1 MPRNIPFRIAA
12 VVLATLTVAAV
23 ILASI
28 NYTHESQYPIPT
40 DQVWWAEAPGG
51 LIAQKVMPHG
61 PGDRAGIEPGDLLTA
76 VNNHRTPRIASL
88 QRQLFATG
96 IWSKATYSVTR
107 AGVRLDNIP
116 VILVPMD
123 RDINIGLRLI
133 ALVYLLI
140 GLYIL
145 FRRWTAPR
153 SVHFYIFCL
162 ASFILYSFHY
172 TGKLNLFDWFIFW
185 GNIAASAA
193 QPALFLHFAFTFP
206 EHNPTMRRRRMAWL
220 LYVPGIALVGL
231 FVAAIR
237 LWSATE
243 LLNYRLSQVAI
254 GYMTLYYVAAALVF
268 FINYRRADN
277 PLTRQQLKWLT
288 RGTLLAVAPY
298 TLLYAIPYMMT
309 PSSAPT
315 LLSQIGV
322 MCQVF
327 LPLTFSYA
335 IVRYRLMDVDLIF
348 KRGVTYTLATGTLVA
363 IYFGAVAFAGE
374 VVHKRLPAAGGWGLA
389 TAIIIAA
396 LVFDPIKR
404 AIQDRVDRVFD
415 RKRLDSRATLV
426 EFARSLNTQ
435 TDLRALLNALVDR
448 LPRILQVA
456 RVGVFLD
463 DERDGR
469 ISKFRLAASHGI
481 PALALSHTENLET
494 GFLRFDGREDGSHI
508 FLEST
513 QNAPHLTESQQRAV
527 SLLDLNYYLPCRV
540 QQRTIAVLGLGRT
553 TNGDFLSSE
562 DVELL
567 ETLASYVGIAIQNAR
582 LYAKLEEKI
591 AEYEQLKE
599 FNENIVESINIGI
612 LAVDLADRID
622 SWNAQMES
630 MYAVPRS
637 EALNQSLASLFPAD
651 FLAEYDRVKH
661 ENGVHNLYKFQLATR
676 AGEIR
681 NANITI
687 APLVDKDFTTV
698 GRIILV
704 DDITERVQLESQLMQ
719 ADKLSSIGLLA
730 AGIAHEVNTPLA
742 VISSYTQMMAK
753 QIRSDD
759 RTAPLLD
766 KITQQTFRASEIV
779 NSLLNFSRTSTIEF
793 KPVSVNHVLQET
805 LALLQH
811 QFNTANITI
820 DMALQPELPDILGNM
835 GKLQQV
841 FLNLFLNAKDA
852 MAEGGILRVETI
864 DNGQVEVIIGDT
876 GSGIAAENLR
886 RIYDP
891 FFTTKTAVVEG
902 QRRGTGLGL
911 SVSYGIIQEHAG
923 KIQVDSKV
931 GRGTT
936 FHLQFPKLRKPVH
949 A

>member
-12 VVLATLTVAAV
+12 IVLAALTLAAV

-28 NYTHESQYPIPT
+28 NYSHENEFQFPT
-40 DQVWWAEAPGG
+40 DGVWWAESSGG
-51 LIAQKVMPHG
+51 LIAQKVLASS
-61 PGDRAGIEPGDLLTA
+61 PGERAGIETGDLLTA
-76 VNNHRTPRIASL
+76 VNDRPTPRIASL
-88 QRQLFATG
+88 QRQIFATG
-96 IWSKATYSVTR
+96 IYSRATYTI
-107 AGVRLDNIP
+107 VRSGIHLEIP
-116 VILVPMD
+116 VILVPKD
-123 RDINIGLRLI
+123 RGINVGLRLI

-140 GLYIL
+140 GLYVL

-162 ASFILYSFHY
+162 SSFVLYSFIF
-172 TGKLNLFDWFIFW
+172 TGKLNLFDWIIYW
-185 GNIAASAA
+185 GNVVAGAV

-206 EHNPTMRRRRMAWL
+206 ESNPTLRRNRLAWL

-231 FVAAIR
+231 YATAIR
-237 LWSATE
+237 MWSATE
-243 LLNYRLSQVAI
+243 LLSHRLNQVAL
-254 GYMTLYYVAAALVF
+254 GYLAIYYMAAALVF

-288 RGTLLAVAPY
+288 RGTLLAVGPF
-298 TLLYAIPYMMT
+298 TVLYAVPYLLAGA
-309 PSSAPT
+309 SANS
-315 LLSQIGV
+315 LLSQAGV
-322 MCQVF
+322 LCLVF

-348 KRGVTYTLATGTLVA
+348 KRGVTYTLATGALVA
-363 IYFGAVAFAGE
+363 IYFGVVAFAGE
-374 VVHKRLPAAGGWGLA
+374 VVHKNLPAAGGWGLA
-389 TAIIIAA
+389 AAIIVAA
-396 LVFDPIKR
+396 LVFDPMKR
-404 AIQDRVDRVFD
+404 AIQDRVDRIFD

-426 EFARSLNTQ
+426 EFARSLNSE
-435 TDLRALLNALVDR
+435 TDLGALLTALVDR

-456 RVGVFLD
+456 RVCVFL
-463 DERDGR
+463 EREQGSAR
-469 ISKFRLAASHGI
+469 HYRLAASHGI
-481 PALALSHTENLET
+481 PSTVQRYANEIDTS
-494 GFLRFDGREDGSHI
+494 FLRFDGLGDGSHI

-513 QNAPHLTESQQRAV
+513 QNAPHLSDPQRRAV
-527 SLLDLNYYLPCRV
+527 QLLELNYYLPCRV
-540 QQRTIAVLGLGRT
+540 QQSTIAVLGLGRT
-553 TNGDFLSSE
+553 IGGDFLSSE

-582 LYAKLEEKI
+582 LFARLEEKI

-630 MYAVPRS
+630 MYAVQRT
-637 EALNQSLASLFPAD
+637 EALDRPLADIFPQA
-651 FLAEYDRVKH
+651 FIAEYDRVKH
-661 ENGVHNLYKFQLATR
+661 ETGVHTLYKFNLATR

-681 NANITI
+681 TANITI
-687 APLVDKDFTTV
+687 APLVDKDFTVV

-704 DDITERVQLESQLMQ
+704 DDITDRVQLESQLMQ

-730 AGIAHEVNTPLA
+730 AGVAHEVNTPLA
-742 VISSYTQMMAK
+742 VISSYTQMLAK
-753 QIRSDD
+753 QIRGDE
-759 RTAPLLD
+759 RVAPMLD

-793 KPVSVNHVLQET
+793 KAISVNHVLQET
-805 LALLQH
+805 LALLEH
-811 QFNTANITI
+811 QFRTANITV
-820 DMALQPELPDILGNM
+820 DLALQPDLPEILGNT

-852 MAEGGILRVETI
+852 MSGGGVLRVETMS
-864 DNGQVEVIIGDT
+864 NGHVDVVIGDT

-891 FFTTKTAVVEG
+891 FFTTKSALIEG

-923 KIQVDSKV
+923 KIQVESKI
-931 GRGTT
+931 GQGTT
-936 FHLQFPKLRKPVH
+936 FHLEFPMIRKPVH

>member
-12 VVLATLTVAAV
+12 IVLAALTVAAV
-23 ILASI
+23 ILASV
-28 NYTHESQYPIPT
+28 NYTHENDFQVPT
-40 DQVWWAEAPGG
+40 DGVWWAESNGG
-51 LIAQKVMPHG
+51 LVAQKVLAG
-61 PGDRAGIEPGDLLTA
+61 SPGERAGIEAGDLLIA
-76 VNNHRTPRIASL
+76 VNDRPILRIASL
-88 QRQLFATG
+88 QRQIFSTG
-96 IWSKATYSVTR
+96 IYSR
-107 AGVRLDNIP
+107 AMYSIMRYGIRLEIP
-116 VILVPMD
+116 VILVPKD
-123 RDINIGLRLI
+123 RSINAGLRLI

-140 GLYIL
+140 GLYVL

-162 ASFILYSFHY
+162 SSFVLYSFIY
-172 TGKLNLFDWFIFW
+172 TGKLNLFDWIIYW
-185 GNIAASAA
+185 GNVVAGAV

-206 EHNPTMRRRRMAWL
+206 ESNPTMRRRRVAWL
-220 LYVPGIALVGL
+220 LYVPGIALIGL
-231 FVAAIR
+231 YAAAIR

-243 LLNYRLSQVAI
+243 LLSHRLNQVALSYLAI
-254 GYMTLYYVAAALVF
+254 YYMAAALVF

-288 RGTLLAVAPY
+288 RGTLLAVGPF
-298 TLLYAIPYMMT
+298 TVLYAIPYLLAGA
-309 PSSAPT
+309 SANS
-315 LLSQIGV
+315 LLSQVGV
-322 MCQVF
+322 LCLVF

-348 KRGVTYTLATGTLVA
+348 KRGVTYTLATGALVA

-374 VVHKRLPAAGGWGLA
+374 VVHTRLPAAGGWGLA
-389 TAIIIAA
+389 AAIIVAA
-396 LVFDPIKR
+396 LVFDPMKR

-426 EFARSLNTQ
+426 EFARSLNSE
-435 TDLRALLNALVDR
+435 TDLTALLNALVDR
-448 LPRILQVA
+448 LPHILQVA
-456 RVGVFLD
+456 RVGVFLEQD
-463 DERDGR
+463 IGPLRYY
-469 ISKFRLAASHGI
+469 RLAASHGI
-481 PALALSHTENLET
+481 PSTAQRNDLEIDT
-494 GFLRFDGREDGSHI
+494 SFLQFDGRGDASHI
-508 FLEST
+508 FYEST
-513 QNAPHLTESQQRAV
+513 QNAPHLSDSQRRAV
-527 SLLDLNYYLPCRV
+527 QLLELNYYLPCRV
-540 QQRTIAVLGLGRT
+540 QQSTIAVLGLGRT
-553 TNGDFLSSE
+553 TVGDFLSSE

-582 LYAKLEEKI
+582 LFARLEEKI

-630 MYAVPRS
+630 MYAVPRA
-637 EALNQSLASLFPAD
+637 EAVDRTLAEIFPAD
-651 FLAEYDRVKH
+651 FVAEYDRVKN
-661 ENGVHNLYKFQLATR
+661 ETGVHNLYKFNLANR
-676 AGEIR
+676 AGEAR
-681 NANITI
+681 TANITI
-687 APLVDKDFTTV
+687 APLVDKDFTVV

-704 DDITERVQLESQLMQ
+704 DDITDRVQLESQLMQ

-730 AGIAHEVNTPLA
+730 AGVAHEVNTPLA
-742 VISSYTQMMAK
+742 VISSYTQMLAK
-753 QIRSDD
+753 QIRGDE
-759 RTAPLLD
+759 RVAPMLD

-793 KPVSVNHVLQET
+793 KAISVNHVLQET
-805 LALLQH
+805 LALVEH
-811 QFNTANITI
+811 QFRTANITI
-820 DMALQPELPDILGNM
+820 DLALQPDLPEILGNT

-852 MAEGGILRVETI
+852 MTGGGVLHVETAA
-864 DNGQVEVIIGDT
+864 NGHVNVTIGDT

-891 FFTTKTAVVEG
+891 FFTTKSAVADG

-923 KIQVDSKV
+923 KVQVESRI
-931 GRGTT
+931 GHGTT
-936 FHLQFPKLRKPVH
+936 FHLEFPMIRKPAH

>member
-12 VVLATLTVAAV
+12 IVLAVLTLAAV

-28 NYTHESQYPIPT
+28 NYTHENDFQVPT
-40 DQVWWAEAPGG
+40 DGVWWAEAHGG
-51 LIAQKVMPHG
+51 LVAQKVLLAS
-61 PGDRAGIEPGDLLTA
+61 PGDRAGIEAGDLLIA
-76 VNNHRTPRIASL
+76 VNDRPTLRIAAL
-88 QRQLFATG
+88 QRQIFSTG
-96 IWSKATYSVTR
+96 IYSR
-107 AGVRLDNIP
+107 AMYTVERSGVRLEIP
-116 VILVPMD
+116 VILVPKD
-123 RDINIGLRLI
+123 RSINAGLRLI

-162 ASFILYSFHY
+162 SSFILYSFIF
-172 TGKLNLFDWFIFW
+172 TGKLNLFDWIIFW
-185 GNIAASAA
+185 GNIVAGAV

-206 EHNPTMRRRRMAWL
+206 ESNPTLRRRRLAWL
-220 LYVPGIALVGL
+220 LYVPGVALVAL
-231 FVAAIR
+231 YATAIR

-243 LLNYRLSQVAI
+243 LLSHRLTQIAL
-254 GYMTLYYVAAALVF
+254 GYLAFYYMAAALVF

-288 RGTLLAVAPY
+288 RGTLLAVAPF
-298 TLLYAIPYMMT
+298 TVLYAIPYLLAGA
-309 PSSAPT
+309 SANS

-322 MCQVF
+322 LCLVF

-348 KRGVTYTLATGTLVA
+348 KRGVTYTLATGALVA

-374 VVHKRLPAAGGWGLA
+374 VVHARLPAAGGWGLA
-389 TAIIIAA
+389 TAIIVAA
-396 LVFDPIKR
+396 LVFDPMKR

-426 EFARSLNTQ
+426 EFARSLNSE
-435 TDLRALLNALVDR
+435 TDLKALLDALVDR

-456 RVGVFLD
+456 RVGVFL
-463 DERDGR
+463 EREEGQSR
-469 ISKFRLAASHGI
+469 AYRLAASHGL
-481 PALALSHTENLET
+481 PASIQKISAGLET
-494 GFLRFDGREDGSHI
+494 TFLRFDGQGDGSHI
-508 FLEST
+508 FFEST
-513 QNAPHLTESQQRAV
+513 QHAPHLSDGQRRAV
-527 SLLDLNYYLPCRV
+527 QLLELNYYLPCRV
-540 QQRTIAVLGLGRT
+540 QQSTIAVLGLGRT
-553 TNGDFLSSE
+553 TGGDFLSSE

-582 LYAKLEEKI
+582 LFARLEEKI
-591 AEYEQLKE
+591 SEYEQLKE

-630 MYAVPRS
+630 MYAVPRA
-637 EALNQSLASLFPAD
+637 EALNQPMATIFPRD
-651 FLAEYDRVKH
+651 FIAEYDRVKN
-661 ENGVHNLYKFQLATR
+661 ETGVHNLYKFNLSTR
-676 AGEIR
+676 AGEVR
-681 NANITI
+681 TANITI
-687 APLVDKDFTTV
+687 APLVDKDFTVV

-704 DDITERVQLESQLMQ
+704 DDITDRVQLESQLMQ

-730 AGIAHEVNTPLA
+730 AGVAHEVNTPLA
-742 VISSYTQMMAK
+742 VISSYTQMLAK
-753 QIRSDD
+753 QIRGDE
-759 RTAPLLD
+759 RVVPLLD

-793 KPVSVNHVLQET
+793 KAISVNHVLEET
-805 LALLQH
+805 LALLEH
-811 QFNTANITI
+811 QFRTANIKV
-820 DMALQPELPDILGNM
+820 DLALQRELPEILGNT

-852 MAEGGILRVETI
+852 MAGGGVLRVETVA
-864 DNGQVEVIIGDT
+864 NGHVQVTIADT
-876 GSGIAAENLR
+876 GSGIEAENLR

-891 FFTTKTAVVEG
+891 FFTTKSAIVEG

-923 KIQVDSKV
+923 KIHVESKI

-936 FHLQFPKLRKPVH
+936 FHLEFPMLRKPVH

>member
-12 VVLATLTVAAV
+12 IVLAVLTLAAV
-23 ILASI
+23 VFASI
-28 NYTHESQYPIPT
+28 NYTHENDFQLPT
-40 DQVWWAEAPGG
+40 DGVWWAEASGG
-51 LIAQKVMPHG
+51 LVAQKVLSG
-61 PGDRAGIEPGDLLTA
+61 SPGERAGIVAGDLLSA
-76 VNNHRTPRIASL
+76 VNDHRTPRLASL
-88 QRQLFATG
+88 QRQIFSTG
-96 IWSKATYSVTR
+96 IYSKATYTITR
-107 AGVRLDNIP
+107 SGIRLEIP
-116 VILVPMD
+116 VILVPKA
-123 RDINIGLRLI
+123 RGINYGLRLI

-162 ASFILYSFHY
+162 ASFVLYAFIF
-172 TGKLNLFDWFIFW
+172 TGKLNLFDWIIFW
-185 GNIAASAA
+185 GSTIAGAA

-206 EHNPTMRRRRMAWL
+206 EPNPTMRRWRVAWL
-220 LYVPGIALVGL
+220 LYLPGIALICL

-243 LLNYRLSQVAI
+243 LLKYRLDQIAL
-254 GYMTLYYVAAALVF
+254 GYMAVYYVAAALVF
-268 FINYRRADN
+268 FVNYRRADN

-288 RGTLLAVAPY
+288 RGTLLAVVPF
-298 TLLYAIPYMMT
+298 TVLYAIPFLLAG
-309 PSSAPT
+309 PSANT
-315 LLSQIGV
+315 LLSQIGAL
-322 MCQVF
+322 CLVF

-348 KRGVTYTLATGTLVA
+348 KRGVTYTLATGALVA

-374 VVHKRLPAAGGWGLA
+374 VVHTRLPAAGGWGLA
-389 TAIIIAA
+389 AAIIVAA
-396 LVFDPIKR
+396 LVFDPMKR

-415 RKRLDSRATLV
+415 RKRLDSRATLI

-435 TDLRALLNALVDR
+435 TDLRALLGALVDR

-456 RVGVFLD
+456 RVGVFLEED
-463 DERDGR
+463 DGHQRHY
-469 ISKFRLAASHGI
+469 RLAASHGI
-481 PALALSHTENLET
+481 PATVQNFAETLDT
-494 GFLRFDGREDGSHI
+494 GFLRFDGQGDRSHI

-513 QNAPHLTESQQRAV
+513 QNAPHLLDSQQRAV
-527 SLLDLNYYLPCRV
+527 QLLDLNYYLPCRV

-582 LYAKLEEKI
+582 LYARLEEKI

-630 MYAVPRS
+630 MYAVERT
-637 EALNQSLASLFPAD
+637 EALGALLADLFPPD
-651 FLAEYDRVKH
+651 FMVEYERVK
-661 ENGVHNLYKFQLATR
+661 NDTGVHNLYKFHLATR
-676 AGEIR
+676 AGEMR
-681 NANITI
+681 TANITI
-687 APLVDKDFTTV
+687 APLVDKDFTSV
-698 GRIILV
+698 GRVILV
-704 DDITERVQLESQLMQ
+704 DDITERMQLESQLMQ

-730 AGIAHEVNTPLA
+730 AGVAHEVNTPLA
-742 VISSYTQMMAK
+742 VISSYTQMLAK
-753 QIRSDD
+753 QIRGDE
-759 RTAPLLD
+759 RVAPLLD

-793 KPVSVNHVLQET
+793 KAVNVNQVLEET
-805 LALLQH
+805 LALLEH
-811 QFNTANITI
+811 QFRTANVAVDLI
-820 DMALQPELPDILGNM
+820 LQQDLPDILGNV

-852 MAEGGILRVETI
+852 MAGGGVLRVSTVA
-864 DNGQVEVIIGDT
+864 NGHVEVIIGDT

-891 FFTTKTAVVEG
+891 FFTTKAALVEG
-902 QRRGTGLGL
+902 RRRGTGLGL

-923 KIQVDSKV
+923 KIQVESKE
-931 GRGTT
+931 GHGTT
-936 FHLQFPKLRKPVH
+936 FHLEFPMLRKPVH

>member
-12 VVLATLTVAAV
+12 IVLAVLTLAAV
-23 ILASI
+23 VFASI
-28 NYTHESQYPIPT
+28 NFTHESAFQLPT
-40 DQVWWAEAPGG
+40 DGIWWAEAPGG
-51 LIAQKVMPHG
+51 LVAQKVLPAMPG
-61 PGDRAGIEPGDLLTA
+61 ERAGIEAGDLLTA
-76 VNNHRTPRIASL
+76 VNSHPTVRLASL
-88 QRQLFATG
+88 QRQLFSTG
-96 IWSKATYSVTR
+96 IYSKATYTVIRS
-107 AGVRLDNIP
+107 GIRLEIP
-116 VILVPMD
+116 VILVPKD
-123 RDINIGLRLI
+123 RGINYGLRLI

-162 ASFILYSFHY
+162 SSFVLYSFIF
-172 TGKLNLFDWFIFW
+172 TGKLNLFDWMIFW
-185 GNIAASAA
+185 GNVVASAA

-206 EHNPTMRRRRMAWL
+206 ESNPTLRRRRLAWL
-220 LYVPGIALVGL
+220 LYLPGIALVGL
-231 FVAAIR
+231 FAAAIR
-237 LWSATE
+237 FWSATE
-243 LLNYRLSQVAI
+243 LLHHRLDQIAL
-254 GYMTLYYVAAALVF
+254 GYMATYYVAAALVF
-268 FINYRRADN
+268 FVNYRRADN
-277 PLTRQQLKWLT
+277 PLTRQQLKWLN
-288 RGTLLAVAPY
+288 RGTLLAVVPF
-298 TLLYAIPYMMT
+298 TFFYAIPFLVMG
-309 PSSAPT
+309 PSGGT
-315 LLSQIGV
+315 LLGQVGV
-322 MCQVF
+322 LCLVF

-374 VVHKRLPAAGGWGLA
+374 VFRAHLPAAGGWGLA
-389 TAIIIAA
+389 AAIIVAA
-396 LVFDPIKR
+396 LVFDPMKR
-404 AIQDRVDRVFD
+404 AIQDRVDRIFD
-415 RKRLDSRATLV
+415 RKRLDSRATLI

-435 TDLRALLNALVDR
+435 TDLQALLGAMVDR

-463 DERDGR
+463 DETGDLQHY
-469 ISKFRLAASHGI
+469 RLAASHGI
-481 PALALSHTENLET
+481 PPPLQNYAEGLDT

-513 QNAPHLTESQQRAV
+513 QNAPHLPAGQRRAV
-527 SLLDLNYYLPCRV
+527 QLLDLNYYLPCRV
-540 QQRTIAVLGLGRT
+540 QRRTIAVLGLGRT

-567 ETLASYVGIAIQNAR
+567 ETLASYIGIAIQNAR
-582 LYAKLEEKI
+582 LYARLEEKI

-612 LAVDLADRID
+612 LAVNLADRID

-630 MYAVPRS
+630 MYAVERA
-637 EALNQSLASLFPAD
+637 EALGAPLADLFPPD
-651 FLAEYDRVKH
+651 FMAEYERAKNDT
-661 ENGVHNLYKFQLATR
+661 GLHNLYKFQLATR
-676 AGEIR
+676 SGEIR
-681 NANITI
+681 TANITI
-687 APLVDKDFTTV
+687 APLVDKDFTSV
-698 GRIILV
+698 GRVILV
-704 DDITERVQLESQLMQ
+704 DDITDRVRLEGQLMQ

-730 AGIAHEVNTPLA
+730 AGVAHEVNTPLA
-742 VISSYTQMMAK
+742 VISSYTQMLAK
-753 QIRSDD
+753 QIRGDE
-759 RTAPLLD
+759 RVGPLLD

-793 KPVSVNHVLQET
+793 KAVSINHVLEET
-805 LALLQH
+805 LALVEH
-811 QFNTANITI
+811 QFRAANITV
-820 DMALQPELPDILGNM
+820 DLALQRDLPDILGNT

-852 MAEGGILRVETI
+852 MSGGGVLRVATSA
-864 DNGQVEVIIGDT
+864 NGHVEVIIGDT

-891 FFTTKTAVVEG
+891 FFTTKSTAAEG
-902 QRRGTGLGL
+902 ERRGTGLGL

-923 KIQVDSKV
+923 KIQVES
-931 GRGTT
+931 RISQGTT
-936 FHLQFPKLRKPVH
+936 FHLEFPMLRKPVH

>member
-1 MPRNIPFRIAA
+1 
-12 VVLATLTVAAV
+12 
-23 ILASI
+23 
-28 NYTHESQYPIPT
+28 
-40 DQVWWAEAPGG
+40 
-51 LIAQKVMPHG
+51 
-61 PGDRAGIEPGDLLTA
+61 
-76 VNNHRTPRIASL
+76 
-88 QRQLFATG
+88 
-96 IWSKATYSVTR
+96 
-107 AGVRLDNIP
+107 
-116 VILVPMD
+116 
-123 RDINIGLRLI
+123 
-133 ALVYLLI
+133 
-140 GLYIL
+140 
-145 FRRWTAPR
+145 
-153 SVHFYIFCL
+153 
-162 ASFILYSFHY
+162 
-172 TGKLNLFDWFIFW
+172 
-185 GNIAASAA
+185 
-193 QPALFLHFAFTFP
+193 
-206 EHNPTMRRRRMAWL
+206 
-220 LYVPGIALVGL
+220 
-231 FVAAIR
+231 
-237 LWSATE
+237 
-243 LLNYRLSQVAI
+243 
-254 GYMTLYYVAAALVF
+254 
-268 FINYRRADN
+268 
-277 PLTRQQLKWLT
+277 
-288 RGTLLAVAPY
+288 
-298 TLLYAIPYMMT
+298 
-309 PSSAPT
+309 
-315 LLSQIGV
+315 
-322 MCQVF
+322 
-327 LPLTFSYA
+327 
-335 IVRYRLMDVDLIF
+335 
-348 KRGVTYTLATGTLVA
+348 
-363 IYFGAVAFAGE
+363 
-374 VVHKRLPAAGGWGLA
+374 
-389 TAIIIAA
+389 
-396 LVFDPIKR
+396 
-404 AIQDRVDRVFD
+404 
-415 RKRLDSRATLV
+415 
-426 EFARSLNTQ
+426 
-435 TDLRALLNALVDR
+435 
-448 LPRILQVA
+448 
-456 RVGVFLD
+456 
-463 DERDGR
+463 
-469 ISKFRLAASHGI
+469 
-481 PALALSHTENLET
+481 
-494 GFLRFDGREDGSHI
+494 
-508 FLEST
+508 
-513 QNAPHLTESQQRAV
+513 
-527 SLLDLNYYLPCRV
+527 V

-591 AEYEQLKE
+591 AEYEHLKE

-811 QFNTANITI
+811 QFNTANVTI
-820 DMALQPELPDILGNM
+820 DLALQPELPDILGNM

-852 MAEGGILRVETI
+852 MAEGGILRVETV

>member
-12 VVLATLTVAAV
+12 IVLAVLTLAAV

-28 NYTHESQYPIPT
+28 NYSHENEFQLPT
-40 DQVWWAEAPGG
+40 DGVWWAESSGG
-51 LIAQKVMPHG
+51 LVAQKVLSGG
-61 PGDRAGIEPGDLLTA
+61 PGERAGIEAGDLLIA
-76 VNNHRTPRIASL
+76 VNEHNTPRIASL
-88 QRQLFATG
+88 QRQIFSTG
-96 IWSKATYSVTR
+96 IYSKATYTVARS
-107 AGVRLDNIP
+107 GIRLEIP
-116 VILVPMD
+116 VILVPKDD
-123 RDINIGLRLI
+123 RGINAGLRLI

-162 ASFILYSFHY
+162 SSFVLYSFIY
-172 TGKLNLFDWFIFW
+172 TGKLNLFDWIIFW
-185 GNIAASAA
+185 GNVIAGAV

-206 EHNPTMRRRRMAWL
+206 EPNPAIRRRRMAWL
-220 LYVPGIALVGL
+220 LYVPGIALIAL
-231 FVAAIR
+231 YASAIR

-243 LLNYRLSQVAI
+243 LLSHRLNQIAL
-254 GYMTLYYVAAALVF
+254 GYMATYYVAAALVF

-288 RGTLLAVAPY
+288 RGTLLAVIPF
-298 TLLYAIPYMMT
+298 TVLYAIPYLLVGVT
-309 PSSAPT
+309 GNT
-315 LLSQIGV
+315 LLGQIGV
-322 MCQVF
+322 LCLVF

-348 KRGVTYTLATGTLVA
+348 KRGVTYTLATGALVG
-363 IYFGAVAFAGE
+363 IYFGVVAFAGE
-374 VVHKRLPAAGGWGLA
+374 VVHAHLPAAGGWGLA
-389 TAIIIAA
+389 AAIIVAA
-396 LVFDPIKR
+396 LVFDPMKR
-404 AIQDRVDRVFD
+404 AIQDRVDRIFD
-415 RKRLDSRATLV
+415 RKRLDSRATLI

-435 TDLRALLNALVDR
+435 TDLGALLAALVDH

-456 RVGVFLD
+456 RVGVFL
-463 DERDGR
+463 EESTGQQRHY
-469 ISKFRLAASHGI
+469 ILAASHGI
-481 PALALSHTENLET
+481 PSVVQSNATKLDT
-494 GFLRFDGREDGSHI
+494 GFLRFDGLGDGSHI
-508 FLEST
+508 FFEST
-513 QNAPHLTESQQRAV
+513 QNSPHLADEQRRAV
-527 SLLDLNYYLPCRV
+527 QMLDLNYYLPCRV
-540 QQRTIAVLGLGRT
+540 QQSTIAVLGLGRT

-582 LYAKLEEKI
+582 LYARLEEKI

-630 MYAVPRS
+630 MYAVPRA
-637 EALNQSLASLFPAD
+637 EALSQPLSDLLPPD
-651 FLAEYDRVKH
+651 FIAEYERVK
-661 ENGVHNLYKFQLATR
+661 NDSGLHNLYKFHLATR
-676 AGEIR
+676 TGEVR
-681 NANITI
+681 TANITI
-687 APLVDKDFTTV
+687 APLVDKDFITV

-704 DDITERVQLESQLMQ
+704 DDITDRVQLESQLMQ

-730 AGIAHEVNTPLA
+730 AGVAHEVNTPLA
-742 VISSYTQMMAK
+742 VISSYTQMLAK
-753 QIRSDD
+753 QIRGDE
-759 RTAPLLD
+759 RVAPLLD

-793 KPVSVNHVLQET
+793 KAVSINHLLEET
-805 LALLQH
+805 LALLEH
-811 QFNTANITI
+811 QFRSANITV
-820 DMALQPELPDILGNM
+820 DLALQPELPDILGNV

-852 MAEGGILRVETI
+852 MAGGGVLRVETVA
-864 DNGQVEVIIGDT
+864 NGHVEVIIGDT
-876 GSGIAAENLR
+876 GSGITAEHLR

-891 FFTTKTAVVEG
+891 FFTTKSTLAEG

-923 KIQVDSKV
+923 KIQVESKV
-931 GRGTT
+931 GQGTT
-936 FHLQFPKLRKPVH
+936 FHLEFPMLRKPVH
-949 A
+949 V

>member
-1 MPRNIPFRIAA
+1 MSRNIPFRIAA
-12 VVLATLTVAAV
+12 VVLAVLTVAAV
-23 ILASI
+23 ILGSI
-28 NYTHESQYPIPT
+28 NYSHENQFQTPT
-40 DQVWWAEAPGG
+40 DLVWWAEAPGG
-51 LIAQKVMPHG
+51 LVAQKVLPHG
-61 PGDRAGIEPGDLLTA
+61 PGDRAGIETGDLLAA
-76 VNNHRTPRIASL
+76 VNSHRTLRITSL

-107 AGVRLDNIP
+107 AGVRLEIP
-116 VILVPMD
+116 VILVPKD
-123 RDINIGLRLI
+123 QNINIGLRMI

-162 ASFILYSFHY
+162 ASFVLYAFNY
-172 TGKLNLFDWFIFW
+172 TGKLNLFDWVIFW
-185 GNIAASAA
+185 GYTVAGAV
-193 QPALFLHFAFTFP
+193 QPALLLHFAFTFP
-206 EHNPTMRRRRMAWL
+206 ERNPTMRRRRMAWL
-220 LYVPGIALVGL
+220 LYIPGIALVGL
-231 FVAAIR
+231 FVSAIR

-243 LLNYRLSQVAI
+243 LLYHRLNQVAI
-254 GYMTLYYVAAALVF
+254 SYMTVYYVAAALVF

-277 PLTRQQLKWLT
+277 PLMRQQLKWLT
-288 RGTLLAVAPY
+288 RGTLLAVTPF
-298 TLLYAIPYMMT
+298 TLLYAIPNLVGG
-309 PSSAPT
+309 PSAPT

-322 MCQVF
+322 LCQVF

-374 VVHKRLPAAGGWGLA
+374 VVHTKLPAAGGWGLA

-463 DERDGR
+463 DERDDR
-469 ISKFRLAASHGI
+469 TSKFRLAASHGI
-481 PALALSHTENLET
+481 PALALNHTENLET

-513 QNAPHLTESQQRAV
+513 QNAPHLTESQQRTV

-582 LYAKLEEKI
+582 LYARLEEKI

-637 EALNQSLASLFPAD
+637 EALNQPLASLFPAD
-651 FLAEYDRVKH
+651 FLDEYDRVKH

-753 QIRSDD
+753 QIRGDE

-793 KPVSVNHVLQET
+793 KAVSVNHVLLET

-820 DMALQPELPDILGNM
+820 DLALQPELPDILGNM

-864 DNGQVEVIIGDT
+864 DNGQVEVLIGDT

-936 FHLQFPKLRKPVH
+936 FHLQFPKLRKPIH

>member
-1 MPRNIPFRIAA
+1 MPRKIPFRIAA
-12 VVLATLTVAAV
+12 IVLAVLTLAAV
-23 ILASI
+23 VFASI
-28 NYTHESQYPIPT
+28 NYSHENAFQLPT
-40 DQVWWAEAPGG
+40 DGVWWAESSGG
-51 LIAQKVMPHG
+51 LVAQKVLPAS
-61 PGDRAGIEPGDLLTA
+61 PGERAGIEAGDLLTA
-76 VNNHRTPRIASL
+76 VNDHRTLRIASL
-88 QRQLFATG
+88 QRQIFSTG
-96 IWSKATYSVTR
+96 IYSKATYNITR
-107 AGVRLDNIP
+107 SGIRLEIP
-116 VILVPMD
+116 VILVPTD
-123 RDINIGLRLI
+123 RNINYGLRLI

-153 SVHFYIFCL
+153 SIHFYIFCL
-162 ASFILYSFHY
+162 SSFVLYAFHF
-172 TGKLNLFDWFIFW
+172 TGKLNLFDWIIFW
-185 GNIAASAA
+185 GNVVASAA

-206 EHNPTMRRRRMAWL
+206 EPSPTMRRRRVAWL
-220 LYVPGIALVGL
+220 LYLPGLALVGL
-231 FVAAIR
+231 FVASIR

-243 LLNYRLSQVAI
+243 LLQHRLDQIAL
-254 GYMTLYYVAAALVF
+254 GYMAIYYVAAALVF
-268 FINYRRADN
+268 SVNYRRADN

-288 RGTLLAVAPY
+288 RGTLLAVVPF
-298 TLLYAIPYMMT
+298 TLLYAIPYLVSG
-309 PSSAPT
+309 PSSGT

-322 MCQVF
+322 LCLVF

-348 KRGVTYTLATGTLVA
+348 KRGVTYTLATGALVA

-374 VVHKRLPAAGGWGLA
+374 VVHTRLPAAGGWGLA
-389 TAIIIAA
+389 AAIIVAA
-396 LVFDPIKR
+396 LVFDPMKR

-435 TDLRALLNALVDR
+435 TDLRALLGALVDR

-463 DERDGR
+463 EGTGQLRHY
-469 ISKFRLAASHGI
+469 RLVASHGI
-481 PALALSHTENLET
+481 PATVQNFTEKLDM
-494 GFLRFDGREDGSHI
+494 GFLRFDGWSDGSHI

-513 QNAPHLTESQQRAV
+513 QNAPHLPEEQQRTV
-527 SLLDLNYYLPCRV
+527 QLLDLNYYLPCRV

-582 LYAKLEEKI
+582 LYARLEEKI

-630 MYAVPRS
+630 MYAVQRV
-637 EALNQSLASLFPAD
+637 EALGARLADLFPPD
-651 FLAEYDRVKH
+651 FMVEYERVK
-661 ENGVHNLYKFQLATR
+661 NDTGVHNLYKFHLATR
-676 AGEIR
+676 AGEMR
-681 NANITI
+681 TANITI
-687 APLVDKDFTTV
+687 APLVDKDFTAV

-730 AGIAHEVNTPLA
+730 AGVAHEVNTPLA
-742 VISSYTQMMAK
+742 VISSYTQMLAK
-753 QIRSDD
+753 QIRGDE
-759 RTAPLLD
+759 RVGPLLD

-793 KPVSVNHVLQET
+793 KAVSVNNILQET
-805 LALLQH
+805 LALLEH
-811 QFNTANITI
+811 QFRTANIAV
-820 DMALQPELPDILGNM
+820 DLVLQEDLPDILGNI

-852 MAEGGILRVETI
+852 MTSGGVLRVVTVA
-864 DNGQVEVIIGDT
+864 NGHVEVIIGDT

-891 FFTTKTAVVEG
+891 FFTTKAAVVEG
-902 QRRGTGLGL
+902 RRRGTGLGL

-923 KIQVDSKV
+923 KIQVESKV
-931 GRGTT
+931 GHGTT
-936 FHLQFPKLRKPVH
+936 FHLEFPMLRKPVH

>member
-12 VVLATLTVAAV
+12 IVLAALTFAAV
-23 ILASI
+23 ILASV
-28 NYTHESQYPIPT
+28 NYSHENEFQVPT
-40 DQVWWAEAPGG
+40 DGVWWTESSGG
-51 LIAQKVMPHG
+51 LLAQKVLAAS
-61 PGDRAGIEPGDLLTA
+61 PGERAGIEAGDLLTA
-76 VNNHRTPRIASL
+76 VNDHRTLRIASL
-88 QRQLFATG
+88 QRQIFATG
-96 IWSKATYSVTR
+96 IYSR
-107 AGVRLDNIP
+107 AMYTIERSGIRLEIP
-116 VILVPMD
+116 VILVPKD
-123 RDINIGLRLI
+123 RSINAGLRLI

-140 GLYIL
+140 GLYVL

-162 ASFILYSFHY
+162 SSFVLYSFIF
-172 TGKLNLFDWFIFW
+172 TGKLNLFDWIIYW
-185 GNIAASAA
+185 GNVVAGAV

-206 EHNPTMRRRRMAWL
+206 ESNPTLRRRRLAWL

-231 FVAAIR
+231 YATAIR

-243 LLNYRLSQVAI
+243 LLSHRLNQIALSYLAI
-254 GYMTLYYVAAALVF
+254 YYMAAALVF

-288 RGTLLAVAPY
+288 RGTLLAVGPF
-298 TLLYAIPYMMT
+298 TVLYAIPYLLAGA
-309 PSSAPT
+309 SANS

-322 MCQVF
+322 LCLVF

-348 KRGVTYTLATGTLVA
+348 KRGVTYTLATGALVA
-363 IYFGAVAFAGE
+363 IYFGAVAFVGE
-374 VVHKRLPAAGGWGLA
+374 VAHAKLPAAGGWGLA
-389 TAIIIAA
+389 AAIIVAA
-396 LVFDPIKR
+396 LVFDPMKR

-415 RKRLDSRATLV
+415 RKRLDSRATLI
-426 EFARSLNTQ
+426 EFARSLNSE
-435 TDLRALLNALVDR
+435 TDLAALLSALVDR

-456 RVGVFLD
+456 RVGVFLEQD
-463 DERDGR
+463 IGPLRYY
-469 ISKFRLAASHGI
+469 RLAASHGI
-481 PALALSHTENLET
+481 PSTAQRHALEIDTS
-494 GFLRFDGREDGSHI
+494 FLQFDGLGDGSHI
-508 FLEST
+508 FYEST
-513 QNAPHLTESQQRAV
+513 QNAPHLSESQQRAV
-527 SLLDLNYYLPCRV
+527 QMLELNYYLPCRV
-540 QQRTIAVLGLGRT
+540 QQSTIAVLGLGRT
-553 TNGDFLSSE
+553 TGGDFLSSE

-582 LYAKLEEKI
+582 LFARLEEKI

-630 MYAVPRS
+630 MYAVPRAD
-637 EALNQSLASLFPAD
+637 ALGRPLADIFPPNFA
-651 FLAEYDRVKH
+651 AEYDRVKH
-661 ENGVHNLYKFQLATR
+661 ETGVHNLYKFSLATR
-676 AGEIR
+676 AGEMR
-681 NANITI
+681 TANITI
-687 APLVDKDFTTV
+687 APLVDKDFTVV

-704 DDITERVQLESQLMQ
+704 DDITDRVQLESQLMQ

-730 AGIAHEVNTPLA
+730 AGVAHEVNTPLA
-742 VISSYTQMMAK
+742 VISSYTQMLAK
-753 QIRSDD
+753 QIRGDE
-759 RTAPLLD
+759 RVAPLLD

-793 KPVSVNHVLQET
+793 KAISVNHVLEET
-805 LALLQH
+805 LALLEH
-811 QFNTANITI
+811 QFRTANIQV
-820 DMALQPELPDILGNM
+820 DLALQPELPDIIGNT

-852 MAEGGILRVETI
+852 MSGGGTLRVRTSA
-864 DNGQVEVIIGDT
+864 NGHVNVTIGDT

-891 FFTTKTAVVEG
+891 FFTTKSALIEG

-923 KIQVDSKV
+923 KIQVESKI
-931 GRGTT
+931 GHGTT
-936 FHLQFPKLRKPVH
+936 FHLEFPLIRKPVH